1 MRELDENEKFVEE
14 FATSGYS
21 CSLGRDN
28 AYFYEW
34 LIPHEQW
41 TDVHYLET
49 VAALYLE
56 TVIGCVQAAC
66 SAHQTLQGGTARTSR
81 VHFIYLY
88 TRAVSTSQ
96 LLAVIIR

>member
-1 MRELDENEKFVEE
+1 MLDQSTTN
-14 FATSGYS
+14 S
-21 CSLGRDN
+21 
-28 AYFYEW
+28 AYFYKW

-56 TVIGCVQAAC
+56 TVIGCVQLHAALTKRCKAARYVQAAC
-66 SAHQTLQGGTARTSR
+66 VL
-81 VHFIYLY
+81 YLH

-96 LLAVIIR
+96 PLAVIIR

>member
-56 TVIGCVQAAC
+56 TVWLGVSRLHAALTKRCKVARHVQAAC
-66 SAHQTLQGGTARTSR
+66 
-81 VHFIYLY
+81 ILY
-88 TRAVSTSQ
+88 ICTRAQ
-96 LLAVIIR
+96 